1 MSQHAN
7 AEMRADQDL
16 HKKGRE
22 IDRAARS
29 SSRRSTKAA
38 SKRGFSHSA
47 FTGTLPGSHAYRSAA
62 ILHKM
67 ANKADPARTHK
78 HTFRAGRSTR
88 RRRGRRSTR
97 A

>member
-1 MSQHAN
+1 MSKHAE
-7 AEMRADQDL
+7 AEMRADQAR
-16 HKKGRE
+16 HKTGRE

-29 SSRRSTKAA
+29 SSRRSSKAA

-67 ANKADPARTHK
+67 AHKAEPSRTHA
-78 HTFRAGRSTR
+78 HTFRAGRRHRRGRSTR
-88 RRRGRRSTR
+88 RR
-97 A
+97 